1 VNMSSEVT
9 TVKEIMAL
17 AKQLPPKDRARVLWR
32 IALTLENHLNTELIE
47 RETPISEMCGRLDS
61 ATPWDKASVIW
72 WLARVLEGDLA
83 ATRLQSQQPRAATP
97 NKRQAEL
104 PNLEQ
109 DLVEMRREAWA
120 NFPREELY
128 Q

>member
-1 VNMSSEVT
+1 MSEKVPS
-9 TVKEIMAL
+9 VKEVMAL

-47 RETPISEMCGRLDS
+47 RETPVSDMCDGLDS

-72 WLARVLEGDLA
+72 WLALKLEGDLKA
-83 ATRLQSQQPRAATP
+83 KRAQPQKSKATVPH
-97 NKRQAEL
+97 KHQAEL

-109 DLVEMRREAWA
+109 DISEMRREAWA
-120 NFPREELY
+120 NFPREEFY

>member
-1 VNMSSEVT
+1 MSDQSPS
-9 TVKEIMAL
+9 VKEVMTL

-47 RETPISEMCGRLDS
+47 RETPVSDMCDGLDS
-61 ATPWDKASVIW
+61 ATPWDKASIIW
-72 WLARVLEGDLA
+72 WLALTLEGDLSPKPSQFQKPKT
-83 ATRLQSQQPRAATP
+83 ATSV
-97 NKRQAEL
+97 KRQAEL

-109 DLVEMRREAWA
+109 DIADMRRKAWA
-120 NFPREELY
+120 NFPREEFY

>member
-1 VNMSSEVT
+1 MSSEVT

>member
-1 VNMSSEVT
+1 MSEQVPS
-9 TVKEIMAL
+9 VKEVMTL

-32 IALTLENHLNTELIE
+32 IALTLENHLNAELIE
-47 RETPISEMCGRLDS
+47 RETPVSEMCDGLDS

-72 WLARVLEGDLA
+72 WLALTLEGDLKDS
-83 ATRLQSQQPRAATP
+83 QSQAKKSKEGIPK
-97 NKRQAEL
+97 KRHSEL

-109 DLVEMRREAWA
+109 DISEMRREAWA
-120 NFPREELY
+120 NFPREGLY

>member
-1 VNMSSEVT
+1 MSEQPPS
-9 TVKEIMAL
+9 VKEVMAL

-47 RETPISEMCGRLDS
+47 RETPVSDMCDGLDS
-61 ATPWDKASVIW
+61 ATPWDKASIIW
-72 WLARVLEGDLA
+72 WLALTLEGDLA
-83 ATRLQSQQPRAATP
+83 PKPSQFQKPKTATSV
-97 NKRQAEL
+97 KRQAEL

-109 DLVEMRREAWA
+109 DIADMRREAWA
-120 NFPREELY
+120 NFPREEFY

>member
-1 VNMSSEVT
+1 MSDQSPS
-9 TVKEIMAL
+9 VKEVMTL

-47 RETPISEMCGRLDS
+47 RETPVSDMCDGLDS
-61 ATPWDKASVIW
+61 ATPWDKASIIW
-72 WLARVLEGDLA
+72 WLALTLEGDLA
-83 ATRLQSQQPRAATP
+83 PKSSQFQKPETATSV
-97 NKRQAEL
+97 KRQAEL

-109 DLVEMRREAWA
+109 DIADMRREAWA
-120 NFPREELY
+120 NFPREEFY